1 MSAPHTK
8 ATPQARHLKACEAVV
23 RYAAP
28 IMRLPVDPAAMSRE
42 DRLID
47 RAKKALAR
55 RLASSN
61 VLIDGP
67 GTLRDFLILELAD
80 EAREVFYVVF
90 LDSQN
95 RVISFELMF
104 VGTLAQTSVYPR
116 EVLRRALELNA
127 AAVILAHNHPS
138 GHLEPS
144 QEDQNITD
152 LLVRAL
158 KLVNIRVLDHFI
170 VAGALRPLSFAERG
184 LL

>member
-1 MSAPHTK
+1 MSAHHTK
-8 ATPQARHLKACEAVV
+8 AAPRARHLKACEVVV

-28 IMRLPVDPAAMSRE
+28 VMRLPVDPAAMSRE
-42 DRLID
+42 DRLIA
-47 RAKKALAR
+47 RAKKALVR
-55 RLASSN
+55 RLAGSN
-61 VLIDGP
+61 VLIDHP
-67 GTLRDFLILELAD
+67 EAVRNFLMFELAD

-95 RVISFELMF
+95 RLISFELMF
-104 VGTLAQTSVYPR
+104 VGTLAQTPVYPR

-127 AAVILAHNHPS
+127 AAVIFAHNHPS
-138 GHLEPS
+138 GSLEPS
-144 QEDQNITD
+144 QEDQSITD
-152 LLVRAL
+152 VLVRAL